1 MLKDEVCRKGL
12 PFLWWFLVYL
22 NFDAPKLGPGAMKL
36 IQYHCWSKS
45 HFYIRNIQWKS
56 ETEVKS
62 EPA

>member
-1 MLKDEVCRKGL
+1 MKFVERGYLFYGG
-12 PFLWWFLVYL
+12 FLVYL

-62 EPA
+62 ELA